1 MESSYPSRLRGPWLH
16 ATHSPTPQS
25 HHLPHMAPFAHTN
38 HTRMPSQGDE
48 NLDVCR
54 PELSHHAHAKI
65 LPSCQD
71 SPEPGQG
78 SRHNTAQRGPTTWPP
93 VFHAL
98 ISKCRRGLRSQTL
111 CVPNKR
117 FLLNLRRRMTPSRHL
132 SPSWPGE
139 DPKPQW
145 FGGHHDLPRH
155 RPFRFSLVDGT
166 NMSVEA
172 LMDRAGGAGLD
183 CGNFR

>member
-1 MESSYPSRLRGPWLH
+1 MVKRGTSPYAPKPPPSTHGPVC
-16 ATHSPTPQS
+16 
-25 HHLPHMAPFAHTN
+25 AHQPDT
-38 HTRMPSQGDE
+38 MPSQGQE
-48 NLDVCR
+48 FEWLSARAKPPR
-54 PELSHHAHAKI
+54 P
-65 LPSCQD
+65 CQD
-71 SPEPGQG
+71 YPEPGQG

-98 ISKCRRGLRSQTL
+98 SSKCRRGLRSQTL

-145 FGGHHDLPRH
+145 FGGHHGLPRH

-166 NMSVEA
+166 NISVDA
-172 LMDRAGGAGLD
+172 LLDRVGGAGLD
-183 CGNFR
+183 CDNFR